1 MSEYRIVHCLLLLC
15 CTAVS
20 ADGRIKDPDMNA
32 INFAKAINGKRLN
45 GSVFQNIS
53 VDSEMFCQLACVKN
67 IRCLSY
73 NYGTTNDTEGKF
85 NCQLSD
91 SDRFTSH
98 ENFTD
103 KIQSL
108 YRGVQVTCSL
118 IL

>member
-1 MSEYRIVHCLLLLC
+1 M
-15 CTAVS
+15 AVS
-20 ADGRIKDPDMNA
+20 ADGRIKDTDMEA

-53 VDSEMFCQLACVKN
+53 VDSEMFCQLACVKD

-73 NYGTTNDTEGKF
+73 NYGTMSDTEEKF

-91 SDRFTSH
+91 SDRFTSQ

-103 KIQSL
+103 EVQSL
-108 YRGVQVTCSL
+108 YRPGNTGNLL
-118 IL
+118 IDSVKS